1 MGKNSQDKEI
11 SKALAKAFALGKYSK
26 AVKEAEDFVRRA
38 QANRARVP
46 REHVS
51 TRFDVLLFR
60 TLARRGLLDA
70 KRLKECGDYLYEA
83 AWLPG
88 RVTLREVIEQRGY
101 LPRDQIKAIVKELI
115 ETAIEMNQAYGEV
128 AVRLGYV
135 TDDEVES
142 ALKEID
148 ETQATFAL
156 PRTLAKRGLIN
167 KDQHRRVT
175 AQLREEIHLGTVHG
189 RRRGEMI
196 ERHFGDEEEAEGLR
210 AF

>member
-1 MGKNSQDKEI
+1 MSKHSQDREV
-11 SKALAKAFALGKYSK
+11 SKTLTKAFALGKYTK
-26 AVKEAEDFVRRA
+26 ATKDAEDFVRRA
-38 QANRARVP
+38 QGNRTRVH

-83 AWLPG
+83 AWLPD

-101 LPRDQIKAIVKELI
+101 LPRGQLKEVVRELI

-135 TDDEVES
+135 TRDEVES
-142 ALKEID
+142 ALEEID

-156 PRTLAKRGLIN
+156 PRKLAKMGLIN
-167 KDQHRRVT
+167 KEQHRLVT
-175 AQLREEIHLGTVHG
+175 AQLREDIRLGAVHG
-189 RRRGEMI
+189 RRRGKMI
-196 ERHFGDEEEAEGLR
+196 ERHFGEDDAEGFPAR
-210 AF
+210 